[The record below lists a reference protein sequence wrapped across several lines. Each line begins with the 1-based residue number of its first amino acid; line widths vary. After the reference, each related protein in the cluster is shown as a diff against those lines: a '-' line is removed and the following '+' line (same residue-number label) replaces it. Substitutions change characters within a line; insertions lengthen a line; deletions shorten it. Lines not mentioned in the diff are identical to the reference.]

1 MLSATR
7 MTVIRSFLRIFYIRC
22 LLHFGEQV
30 RIITLYAWSDMT
42 KSTGLSDGTENTA
55 ESKAVRT
62 IRSLAI
68 HVLREYVFSPAAGV
82 RDFEPDL
89 EGKNERSGRSNH

>member
-1 MLSATR
+1 
-7 MTVIRSFLRIFYIRC
+7 MTVFRSFLRIFYIRC

-42 KSTGLSDGTENTA
+42 KSTGLSDGTENTV

>member
-1 MLSATR
+1 
-7 MTVIRSFLRIFYIRC
+7 MTVFRSFLRIFYIRC

>member
-1 MLSATR
+1 
-7 MTVIRSFLRIFYIRC
+7 
-22 LLHFGEQV
+22 
-30 RIITLYAWSDMT
+30 MT

-89 EGKNERSGRSNH
+89 EEKNERSGRSNH

>member
-1 MLSATR
+1 
-7 MTVIRSFLRIFYIRC
+7 MTVFRSFLRIFYIRC

-82 RDFEPDL
+82 FDFEPDL
-89 EGKNERSGRSNH
+89 EEKNERSGRSNH